1 MKKIIHLSDLHVGCG
16 GFKKRF
22 SMVVDNLVFEKSD
35 KASQYV
41 IVVTGDLVD
50 NANNK
55 NSYSKVKIGLDK
67 LKKSGFKHILVV
79 PGNHDYGTG
88 DKGNSKFVKLFKDAF
103 FGEERNYPKTD
114 IIDEIAFIGLDS
126 IAEELHWYDE
136 LFAEGELGKKQL
148 QRLGSILQESKI
160 CSCRKRVIYLHHHPF
175 EWRPLHQ
182 LKDSHV
188 LKEVLMQ
195 AIQTGISIDAILFG
209 HNHEGKAHNGQW
221 GIPRCYDAGT
231 TTLKPRPKFLRRT
244 PWFKIRSSPRVI
256 DLGREVYCD
265 YVLPLL

>member
-1 MKKIIHLSDLHVGCG
+1 MKKIIHLSDLHVGYR
-16 GFKKRF
+16 GFEKRF
-22 SMVVDNLVFEKSD
+22 SMVVDNLVFEKAD

-55 NSYSKVKIGLDK
+55 NNYLKVKKGLDK
-67 LKKSGFKHILVV
+67 LKEFGFRHILVV

-88 DKGNSKFVKLFKDAF
+88 DKGNSKFVKLFKAAF
-103 FGEERNYPKTD
+103 FDEESGYPQTD
-114 IIDEIAFIGLDS
+114 VIDEIAFIGLDS
-126 IAEELHWYDE
+126 MAEEVHWYDE

-148 QRLGSILQESKI
+148 QRLELILQDAKI
-160 CSCRKRVIYLHHHPF
+160 CACRKRVIYLHHHPF
-175 EWRPLHQ
+175 EWRPFHQ

-188 LKEVLMQ
+188 LKEVLTR

-209 HNHEGKAHNGQW
+209 HNHRGKAYNGQW

-231 TTLKPRPKFLRRT
+231 ATLKPRPKLLSRT
-244 PWFKIRSSPRVI
+244 PWFKIQSSPRVI
-256 DLGREVYCD
+256 DLEREVYCD

>member
-1 MKKIIHLSDLHVGCG
+1 MKKIVHLSDLHVGYR

-55 NSYSKVKIGLDK
+55 DSYSEVKKGLDK
-67 LKKSGFKHILVV
+67 LKRSGFKHILVV

-88 DKGNSKFVKLFKDAF
+88 NKGNRKFVKLFKEAF
-103 FGEERNYPKTD
+103 FGEEFDYPK
-114 IIDEIAFIGLDS
+114 IDVIDGIAFIGLDS

-136 LFAEGELGKKQL
+136 LFAEGELGKEQL
-148 QRLGSILQESKI
+148 QRLGLILQKPKI
-160 CSCRKRVIYLHHHPF
+160 HSCRRRVIYLHHHPF
-175 EWRPLHQ
+175 GWRPFHQ

-188 LKEVLMQ
+188 LKEVLIQ
-195 AIQTGISIDAILFG
+195 AIQNGISIDAILFG

-231 TTLKPRPKFLRRT
+231 ATLKPKPKLVSWI
-244 PWFKIRSSPRVI
+244 PWFKIRSSTRVI
-256 DLGREVYCD
+256 DLEKEAYCD